1 MRVSLIDPSADV
13 LPYDHALAAALARR
27 GVDVELATSRFVH
40 GPAPA
45 ADGYEVSES
54 FYRLATR
61 LGARRSRLRRAL
73 KLAEHVPDSLRLRRR
88 AAGSDL
94 IHWQWMW
101 LEALSLR
108 TLSRERPQVMTMHNV
123 IRRGRSGRRLADR
136 MDAVIVHTRQGAELL
151 GGGPRVHVI
160 PHGAFEHLT
169 RQPDERPLPPEL
181 AAVDKPVVLFFG
193 VVRPYKG
200 ADVLVEAF
208 RSISDA
214 ELWVVGRPLGVTLD
228 APANVRLV
236 PRYVS
241 DAELPAFFRRADLL
255 VLPHR
260 TVDVSGV
267 LFAGL
272 AFGKPMLLS
281 DVGRLSRAGRGAR
294 RGPARCTRRPGRSL
308 RRHPRAVE
316 RSRRARAARRA
327 RPRGGGRAVLLGHHR
342 GTDRRGL
349 RRGAGRMRAVFMGKN
364 KRSAARALDWLV
376 DQGVEVV
383 AVVAREPD
391 RFTRDEQRVDLV
403 AERHGLPL
411 VEDTELYA
419 HPPQDVDVVISFL
432 FWKLI
437 REPLISLG
445 RIGCLNFHPAPLPDF
460 RGLGGYNVAVLEGL
474 DEWGVSCHFVDE
486 HFDTGALVGVER
498 FAIDPA
504 TETAFSL
511 DLKSQER
518 LLGLFQSVMSR
529 VLAGEELPRRPQG
542 DGRYVSYEEFEQ
554 LKVIRPGDDV
564 ERKLRAFWYPPHPGA
579 LAEVAGRRLT
589 LVDERILADV
599 ADAYRDA
606 GRLP

>member
-40 GPAPA
+40 GPPPA

-88 AAGSDL
+88 AAGFDL

-101 LEALSLR
+101 LETLSLR
-108 TLSRERPQVMTMHNV
+108 MLPRERPQVMTMHNV

-281 DVGRLSRAGRGAR
+281 DVGGFRELVEEHGAGRLVAPGD
-294 RGPARCTRRPGRSL
+294 PAALSAAIRELLSDP
-308 RRHPRAVE
+308 AE
-316 RSRRARAARRA
+316 RERLAERARAAA
-327 RPRGGGRAVLLGHHR
+327 
-342 GTDRRGL
+342 
-349 RRGAGRMRAVFMGKN
+349 AGPF
-364 KRSAARALDWLV
+364 SWDTIAART
-376 DQGVEVV
+376 VEVY
-383 AVVAREPD
+383 
-391 RFTRDEQRVDLV
+391 DE
-403 AERHGLPL
+403 
-411 VEDTELYA
+411 
-419 HPPQDVDVVISFL
+419 
-432 FWKLI
+432 
-437 REPLISLG
+437 
-445 RIGCLNFHPAPLPDF
+445 
-460 RGLGGYNVAVLEGL
+460 
-474 DEWGVSCHFVDE
+474 
-486 HFDTGALVGVER
+486 
-498 FAIDPA
+498 
-504 TETAFSL
+504 
-511 DLKSQER
+511 
-518 LLGLFQSVMSR
+518 
-529 VLAGEELPRRPQG
+529 VLAG
-542 DGRYVSYEEFEQ
+542 
-554 LKVIRPGDDV
+554 
-564 ERKLRAFWYPPHPGA
+564 
-579 LAEVAGRRLT
+579 
-589 LVDERILADV
+589 
-599 ADAYRDA
+599 
-606 GRLP
+606 